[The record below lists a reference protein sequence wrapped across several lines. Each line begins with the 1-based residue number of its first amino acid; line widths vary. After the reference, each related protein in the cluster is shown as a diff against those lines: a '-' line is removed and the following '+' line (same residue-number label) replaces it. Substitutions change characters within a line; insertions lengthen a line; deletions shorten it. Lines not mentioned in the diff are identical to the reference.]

1 MAYNKKEWS
10 LTTPISPEELNRME
24 QGIADN
30 DKSITNHKND
40 FENPHNVTA
49 EQINT
54 YTKNVIDNKVSTVES
69 ALTTHVNNTENP
81 HNVTASQIG
90 AYTKEEANEKF
101 VDKTT
106 KINGKALTK
115 DITLTI
121 NEIDGNLETTR
132 LIEPDYVTGG
142 ITPTT
147 KALFDVA
154 RADRGMFLPPEQ
166 VIIEQSTDGG
176 QTWEDAGVSDG
187 VKREFFAG
195 LRRAIYIPRKNGVK
209 STDCLLRFTITAMR
223 YNVPKGT
230 PETQKYNY
238 WNSNYVLSRE
248 RYFALEDV
256 YLWVDD
262 GSDMIYCKIERA
274 TGGSPYNWLPA
285 GEGYLK
291 GRTGGNYLKVSYS
304 AFGGNITQVN
314 NYWNWR
320 FTFRTC
326 SNDRTFNDEDLQE
339 ANLSV
344 SQYISQIKLHG
355 RNVWDAPNNLMR
367 TDRIYSWDA
376 YQNTIFPAQV
386 IAESF
391 KNSKGEEVAYKT
403 EIDQVEGRIEQ
414 LETDIQ
420 NTFVDSTYTISNGHL
435 TFYRKDGTTK
445 VLDLPLEM
453 IIESGRFDEETNT
466 IILTMANQQT
476 IEIPVGAVVT
486 DISEALHDVE
496 EKLNLTQAALD
507 QTNETVEQLQESVN
521 EIISRIEQVESRIP
535 RKVEEVVVDVEG
547 RTSQYDVPI
556 IIRTNGQRTLSINIS
571 PDRFGI
577 IVTNVKSNIPSLVTI
592 TGFTDEEIVI
602 SSSNQEGTVVCELT
616 YRDLYGGTGTVRFSV
631 QVVETGQA

>member
-10 LTTPISPEELNRME
+10 LTTPITPEELNRME

-121 NEIDGNLETTR
+121 NEIDGRLETTR
-132 LIEPDYVTGG
+132 LIEPDYVTEG

-147 KALFDVA
+147 KALFDVT

-176 QTWEDAGVSDG
+176 QTWEDAGVSDE

-195 LRRAIYIPRKNGVK
+195 LRGRISIPRKNGIK
-209 STDCLLRFTITAMR
+209 STDCLLRFTITGMR

-238 WNSNYVLSRE
+238 WNSNYVLSTE

-256 YLWVDD
+256 YLWVSAGGD
-262 GSDMIYCKIERA
+262 DMIYCKIERA

-291 GRTGGNYLKVSYS
+291 GFPGGNYLKVPYS
-304 AFGGNITQVN
+304 TFGGYITHVN
-314 NYWNWR
+314 YYWNWR

-326 SNDRTFNDEDLQE
+326 SNNRTFNDEDLQE
-339 ANLSV
+339 ATLSNP
-344 SQYISQIKLHG
+344 QYIDQIKLHG
-355 RNVWDAPNNLMR
+355 RNVWIAPNNLMR
-367 TDRIYSWDA
+367 TDRINSWDA

-391 KNSKGEEVAYKT
+391 KNSEGEEVAYKT
-403 EIDQVEGRIEQ
+403 EIDKVEGRIEQ

-420 NTFVDSTYTISNGHL
+420 NTFVDTTYTISNGHL

-445 VLDLPLEM
+445 VIDLPLEM

-486 DISEALHDVE
+486 DISEALHNVE
-496 EKLNLTQAALD
+496 ENLNLTQAEL
-507 QTNETVEQLQESVN
+507 NQLQTDVS
-521 EIISRIEQVESRIP
+521 QVQEN
-535 RKVEEVVVDVEG
+535 V
-547 RTSQYDVPI
+547 T
-556 IIRTNGQRTLSINIS
+556 NIS
-571 PDRFGI
+571 TSITAIQNELNNKITLNEDYHESIKEYAIGTILPVYSTGLRYIGSPYDIKGNSIRFEICTSDDPDRLNGI
-577 IVTNVKSNIPSLVTI
+577 WICI
-592 TGFTDEEIVI
+592 GQCGEEYYLL
-602 SSSNQEGTVVCELT
+602 QRL
-616 YRDLYGGTGTVRFSV
+616 F
-631 QVVETGQA
+631 